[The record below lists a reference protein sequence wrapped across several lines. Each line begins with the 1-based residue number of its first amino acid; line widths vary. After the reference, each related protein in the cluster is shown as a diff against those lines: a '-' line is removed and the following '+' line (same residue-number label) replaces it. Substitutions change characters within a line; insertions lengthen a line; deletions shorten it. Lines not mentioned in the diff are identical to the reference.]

1 MDQTMG
7 AIGIV
12 LFCFAAFVA
21 MAFYQNHKNQK
32 LRRLC
37 IRRSFGNLPD
47 REYDLDE
54 YECISH
60 YFRRR
65 KKQGYVID
73 DITWNDLDLDSVFM
87 MMNHTWSAIGESSLY
102 DMLRRP
108 QFSEEVLNE
117 RERLIRFF
125 QTHEAERERF
135 LELCA
140 EIGKTGR
147 YSVFDY
153 IYNLAEMKM
162 EKPWKHYLNILL
174 IIIAIGLIFI
184 QPQVGILSL
193 IFMISVSMGQ
203 YYGAKKKIEPY
214 VTSCNCLLNMLKF
227 SEKVEKLSISEL
239 ELYLSDLKK
248 CRKKFGNFKRKTY
261 FFVAGAAVSGGPET
275 ILIEYF
281 NYMFHFDLIQFPGI
295 VKELKNHLDDFEKMT
310 SVIGLL
316 ESMAAIA
323 SFRAMMQE
331 HTIPVL
337 KKSKTGFLNMDEG
350 YHPMIS
356 DPVKNSIKVER
367 GVLLTGSNASG
378 KSTFLKTVA
387 INAILAQTV
396 HTCMAKRYESSFFRI
411 YSSMALRD
419 DLVGQESY
427 YIVEIKALKRIL
439 DVLDEEMPVLC
450 FVDEVL
456 RGTNTVE
463 RIAASSQILKSLSR
477 EDVICFAATHD
488 VELTHMLEK
497 EYDNYHFQEEVKDD
511 DILFNYLL
519 YPGRATSRNAIKLL
533 SIMGYDQKIISSA
546 ETSAE
551 RFLKTGEWKLE
562 NC

>member
-1 MDQTMG
+1 
-7 AIGIV
+7 
-12 LFCFAAFVA
+12 
-21 MAFYQNHKNQK
+21 
-32 LRRLC
+32 
-37 IRRSFGNLPD
+37 
-47 REYDLDE
+47 
-54 YECISH
+54 
-60 YFRRR
+60 
-65 KKQGYVID
+65 
-73 DITWNDLDLDSVFM
+73 
-87 MMNHTWSAIGESSLY
+87 
-102 DMLRRP
+102 
-108 QFSEEVLNE
+108 
-117 RERLIRFF
+117 
-125 QTHEAERERF
+125 
-135 LELCA
+135 
-140 EIGKTGR
+140 
-147 YSVFDY
+147 
-153 IYNLAEMKM
+153 
-162 EKPWKHYLNILL
+162 
-174 IIIAIGLIFI
+174 
-184 QPQVGILSL
+184 
-193 IFMISVSMGQ
+193 
-203 YYGAKKKIEPY
+203 
-214 VTSCNCLLNMLKF
+214 MLKF

-331 HTIPVL
+331 HTVPVL

>member
-12 LFCFAAFVA
+12 LLCFVAFVA
-21 MAFYQNHKNQK
+21 MALYQNHKNQK
-32 LRRLC
+32 LRKIC
-37 IRRSFGNLPD
+37 IQRGFGKLPE
-47 REYDLDE
+47 REYNLDE

-60 YFRRR
+60 YFRQR

-73 DITWNDLDLDSVFM
+73 DITWNDLDMDSIFI

-102 DMLRRP
+102 DLLRRP
-108 QFSEEVLNE
+108 EFSEEILGE
-117 RERLIRFF
+117 RERLIQFF
-125 QTHEAERERF
+125 QTHETEREKF

-140 EIGKTGR
+140 EIGKTNQ
-147 YSVFDY
+147 YSIFDY
-153 IYNLAEMKM
+153 IYNLADLET

-174 IIIAIGLIFI
+174 IIGTIGLIFI
-184 QPQVGILSL
+184 HPQVGILSL
-193 IFMISVSMGQ
+193 IIMISLSMGQ
-203 YYGAKKKIEPY
+203 YYGAKKRIEPY

-227 SEKVEKLSISEL
+227 CEKVEKLSAPEL
-239 ELYLSDLKK
+239 ENYLSDLKK
-248 CRKKFGNFKRKTY
+248 CRKKFGNFKRKAY

-275 ILIEYF
+275 FIIEYI
-281 NYMFHFDLIQFPGI
+281 NYIFHFDLIQFPGI
-295 VKELKNHLDDFEKMT
+295 VKELKTHLDDFEKMT
-310 SVIGLL
+310 DVIGLL
-316 ESMAAIA
+316 ESMAAIS
-323 SFRAMMQE
+323 SFRAMMP
-331 HTIPVL
+331 TYTTPVL
-337 KKSKTGFLNMDEG
+337 RKSEKGFLIMEEG

-356 DPVKNSIKVER
+356 EPVKNSIKVER
-367 GVLLTGSNASG
+367 GVLITGSNASG

-387 INAILAQTV
+387 INAILAQTI
-396 HTCMAKRYESSFFRI
+396 HTCMAQRYESSFFRI

-463 RIAASSQILKSLSR
+463 RIAASSHILKSLSR
-477 EDVICFAATHD
+477 DDVICFAATHD
-488 VELTHMLEK
+488 IELTHMLET
-497 EYDNYHFQEEVKDD
+497 EYDNYHFQEEVKNN
-511 DILFNYLL
+511 DILFDYIL

-533 SIMGYDQKIISSA
+533 SIMGYDQNIISAA

-551 RFLKTGEWKLE
+551 RFLKTGEWTLE
-562 NC
+562 ND